1 MSSPHPHDA
10 FFRDVLSDP
19 KNLAAL
25 VRSILPASTV
35 ARLDFEH
42 LTVLADRCV
51 DEGCN
56 RPGRDSAE
64 R

>member
-1 MSSPHPHDA
+1 M
-10 FFRDVLSDP
+10 SDP
-19 KNLAAL
+19 ENLAAL